1 MEMAGAAEA
10 ATPGQE
16 VHKGRSNTILLPI
29 VGILFAYLLYRFLRP
44 RLPALRRLMD
54 RLPACLRRR
63 APSNVLPYFMPI
75 ADRLGALP
83 YLGPVA
89 ERLGLGPQG
98 GSWAGALVKFP
109 GGEALSVAA
118 ILEAPGEVVAK
129 SVHST
134 LYRAGLS
141 AGEAVALLR
150 FVRPACAAGADE
162 AVAAARVLGA
172 VRHAN
177 LVPIRALYV
186 GPRGEKLLVH
196 PFYAAGSLRRF
207 LQGLCALRAV
217 ICVRAK
223 LASSKASH
231 AK

>member
-1 MEMAGAAEA
+1 MRRALINA
-10 ATPGQE
+10 
-16 VHKGRSNTILLPI
+16 V
-29 VGILFAYLLYRFLRP
+29 LF
-44 RLPALRRLMD
+44 PALAVVVALAV
-54 RLPACLRRR
+54 LYFVRRR
-63 APSNVLPYFMPI
+63 RRGGARGVLPSYGGAR
-75 ADRLGALP
+75 ADRYQA
-83 YLGPVA
+83 
-89 ERLGLGPQG
+89 G
-98 GSWAGALVKFP
+98 GSGGYAPGGEEALVRFP
-109 GGEALSVAA
+109 GGEALTVAA
-118 ILEAPGEVVAK
+118 ILEAPGEVVSK
-129 SVHST
+129 SAHST

>member
-1 MEMAGAAEA
+1 
-10 ATPGQE
+10 
-16 VHKGRSNTILLPI
+16 
-29 VGILFAYLLYRFLRP
+29 
-44 RLPALRRLMD
+44 
-54 RLPACLRRR
+54 
-63 APSNVLPYFMPI
+63 
-75 ADRLGALP
+75 
-83 YLGPVA
+83 
-89 ERLGLGPQG
+89 
-98 GSWAGALVKFP
+98 
-109 GGEALSVAA
+109 
-118 ILEAPGEVVAK
+118 
-129 SVHST
+129 
-134 LYRAGLS
+134 
-141 AGEAVALLR
+141 
-150 FVRPACAAGADE
+150 
-162 AVAAARVLGA
+162 